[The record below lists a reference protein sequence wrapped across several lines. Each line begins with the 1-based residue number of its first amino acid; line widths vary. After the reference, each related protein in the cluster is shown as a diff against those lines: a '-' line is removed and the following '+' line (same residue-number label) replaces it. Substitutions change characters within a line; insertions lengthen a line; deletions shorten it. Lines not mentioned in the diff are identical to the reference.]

1 MSNFAFEPAEEEQGL
16 ETGRAPIMLENVRPI
31 PRISIQAFCVN
42 ESVAIPI
49 ERAGGDRRMAKTHL
63 KVMMGGVAAAIEF
76 YQTASTPNLIIVE
89 SASEPNVLLEELQ
102 QLSEVCD
109 PGSKVMVIGHSN
121 EVWLY
126 RELLRRGVSEYIVA
140 PVSLADILAIVSSIF
155 LDPGAEPLGRSI
167 AFIGAKGGVGA
178 STIAHNVAWSI
189 SDLFRHDVVLADMD
203 LPFGTANINFDQ
215 DPTLGIADAVF
226 SPERIDEVYL
236 DRLLVQYGD
245 HLSILAAPS
254 SLERTFDFGEDAFA
268 ELIDVAQ
275 RNSPLIV
282 LDVAHGW
289 SGWTRTTLMRADE
302 VVIVATPDLAN
313 LRNTKNLLDTL
324 AQLRPNDVKPHLV
337 LNQMGIPK
345 RPEIA
350 LSDFSEPLGID
361 PIATIDFDPQLFG
374 NAANNGR
381 MIAET
386 NPESPIAEAISHIAH
401 VVTGRADVQ
410 PRKKTGIS
418 SLLGKFARKTK

>member
-1 MSNFAFEPAEEEQGL
+1 
-16 ETGRAPIMLENVRPI
+16 
-31 PRISIQAFCVN
+31 
-42 ESVAIPI
+42 
-49 ERAGGDRRMAKTHL
+49 
-63 KVMMGGVAAAIEF
+63 
-76 YQTASTPNLIIVE
+76 
-89 SASEPNVLLEELQ
+89 
-102 QLSEVCD
+102 
-109 PGSKVMVIGHSN
+109 
-121 EVWLY
+121 
-126 RELLRRGVSEYIVA
+126 
-140 PVSLADILAIVSSIF
+140 
-155 LDPGAEPLGRSI
+155 
-167 AFIGAKGGVGA
+167 
-178 STIAHNVAWSI
+178 
-189 SDLFRHDVVLADMD
+189 MD

-254 SLERTFDFGEDAFA
+254 TLERTFDFGEDAFA

-275 RNSPLIV
+275 RSSPLIV

-302 VVIVATPDLAN
+302 IVIVATPDLAN

-324 AQLRPNDVKPHLV
+324 AQLRPNDLKPHLV

-350 LSDFSEPLGID
+350 LADFSEPLGID

-381 MIAET
+381 MLAET
-386 NPESPIAEAISHIAH
+386 IRKARSPKPSAISRMSSPAGPMCSRARRAAFRALSANLHARPGN
-401 VVTGRADVQ
+401 GRKSCSAEEATIRETS
-410 PRKKTGIS
+410 RKAECGR
-418 SLLGKFARKTK
+418 LR

>member
-1 MSNFAFEPAEEEQGL
+1 MSNFAFEPEDEAP

-63 KVMMGGVAAAIEF
+63 KVMMGGSAASIEF

-189 SDLFRHDVVLADMD
+189 SNMFRHDVVLADMD

-254 SLERTFDFGEDAFA
+254 SLERTFDFAEDAFA

-275 RNSPLIV
+275 RSSPLVV

-289 SGWTRTTLMRADE
+289 SGWTRTTLMRVDE

-337 LNQMGIPK
+337 
-345 RPEIA
+345 
-350 LSDFSEPLGID
+350 
-361 PIATIDFDPQLFG
+361 
-374 NAANNGR
+374 
-381 MIAET
+381 
-386 NPESPIAEAISHIAH
+386 
-401 VVTGRADVQ
+401 
-410 PRKKTGIS
+410 
-418 SLLGKFARKTK
+418 

>member
-1 MSNFAFEPAEEEQGL
+1 MTNIAFEPDNGSEIAEQ
-16 ETGRAPIMLENVRPI
+16 RAPIMLENVRPI
-31 PRISIQAFCVN
+31 PRISIQAFCEN

-49 ERAGGDRRMAKTHL
+49 ERAGNDRRMAKTHL
-63 KVMMGGVAAAIEF
+63 KVSGGGIEAAIEF

-89 SASEPNVLLEELQ
+89 SSSEPSILLDELQ
-102 QLSEVCD
+102 RLSEVCD
-109 PGSKVMVIGHSN
+109 PGSKVLVIGHSN

-140 PVSLADILAIVSSIF
+140 PVSLADVLAIVSSIF

-167 AFIGAKGGVGA
+167 AVIGAKGGVGA

-189 SDLFRHDVVLADMD
+189 SNLFRHDVVLADMD

-226 SPERIDEVYL
+226 SPERVDEVYL
-236 DRLLVQYGD
+236 DRLLVQYGE

-254 SLERTFDFGEDAFA
+254 SLERTFDFQEDAFS
-268 ELIDVAQ
+268 EIIDVAQ
-275 RNSPLIV
+275 RTSPLVV
-282 LDVAHGW
+282 LDLAHGW
-289 SGWTRTTLMRADE
+289 NGWTRTTLMRADE
-302 VVIVATPDLAN
+302 VVIVAAPDLAN

-324 AQLRPNDVKPHLV
+324 AQLRPNDLKPHLV
-337 LNQMGIPK
+337 LNQVGVPK

-361 PIATIDFDPQLFG
+361 PIAAIEFEPQLFG
-374 NAANNGR
+374 NAANTGR

-386 NPESPIAEAISHIAH
+386 SPDSPVSATITHLAH
-401 VVTGRADVQ
+401 VLTGRADVQ
-410 PRKKTGIS
+410 PRKKNGIS
-418 SLLGKFARKTK
+418 GLLGKFARKTK

>member
-1 MSNFAFEPAEEEQGL
+1 MTNIAFEPDNGSEIAEQ
-16 ETGRAPIMLENVRPI
+16 RAPIMLENVRPI
-31 PRISIQAFCVN
+31 PRISIQAFCEN

-49 ERAGGDRRMAKTHL
+49 ERAGNDRRMAKTHL
-63 KVMMGGVAAAIEF
+63 KVSGGGIEAAIEF

-89 SASEPNVLLEELQ
+89 SSSEPSVLLDELQ
-102 QLSEVCD
+102 RLSEVCD
-109 PGSKVMVIGHSN
+109 PGSKVLVIGHSN

-140 PVSLADILAIVSSIF
+140 PVSLADVLAIVSSIF

-167 AFIGAKGGVGA
+167 AVIGAKGGVGA

-189 SDLFRHDVVLADMD
+189 SNLFRHDVVLADMD

-226 SPERIDEVYL
+226 SPERVDEVYL
-236 DRLLVQYGD
+236 DRLLVQYGE

-254 SLERTFDFGEDAFA
+254 SLERTFDFQEDAFS
-268 ELIDVAQ
+268 EIIDVAQ
-275 RNSPLIV
+275 RTSPLVV
-282 LDVAHGW
+282 LDLAHGW
-289 SGWTRTTLMRADE
+289 NGWTRTTLMRADE
-302 VVIVATPDLAN
+302 VVIVAAPDLAN

-324 AQLRPNDVKPHLV
+324 AQLRPNDLKPHLV
-337 LNQMGIPK
+337 LNQVGVPK

-361 PIATIDFDPQLFG
+361 PIAAIEFEPQLFG
-374 NAANNGR
+374 NAANTGR

-386 NPESPIAEAISHIAH
+386 SPDSPVSATITHLAH
-401 VVTGRADVQ
+401 VLTGRADVQ
-410 PRKKTGIS
+410 PRKKNGIS
-418 SLLGKFARKTK
+418 GLLGKFARKTK

>member
-1 MSNFAFEPAEEEQGL
+1 MSSFAFEPAEEEQGI
-16 ETGRAPIMLENVRPI
+16 ENGRAPIMLENVRPI

-76 YQTASTPNLIIVE
+76 YQTASTPNLIIIE

-102 QLSEVCD
+102 QLAEVCD
-109 PGSKVMVIGHSN
+109 SGSKVMVIGHSN

-140 PVSLADILAIVSSIF
+140 PVTLADILAIVSSIF
-155 LDPGAEPLGRSI
+155 LDPDAKPLGRSI

-189 SDLFRHDVVLADMD
+189 SNMFRHDVVLADMD
-203 LPFGTANINFDQ
+203 LPFGTANINFDR
-215 DPTLGIADAVF
+215 DPALGIADAVF
-226 SPERIDEVYL
+226 SPERVDEVYL
-236 DRLLVQYGD
+236 DRLLVQYSD
-245 HLSILAAPS
+245 RLSILAAPS
-254 SLERTFDFGEDAFA
+254 SLERTFDLGEDAFA

-275 RNSPLIV
+275 RNSPLVV

-289 SGWTRTTLMRADE
+289 NGWTRTTLMRADE

-324 AQLRPNDVKPHLV
+324 AQLRPNDLKPHLV
-337 LNQMGIPK
+337 LNQMSIPQK
-345 RPEIA
+345 PEIA
-350 LSDFSEPLGID
+350 LADFAEPLGIT
-361 PIATIDFDPQLFG
+361 PVASISFDPLLFG

-381 MIAET
+381 MIVET
-386 NPESPIAEAISHIAH
+386 NPEAPVAEAISHIAH
-401 VVTGRADVQ
+401 VVTGRTDVQ

>member
-1 MSNFAFEPAEEEQGL
+1 MSNIAFEPDNGSEIAEQ
-16 ETGRAPIMLENVRPI
+16 RAPILLENVRPI
-31 PRISIQAFCVN
+31 PRISIQAFCEN

-49 ERAGGDRRMAKTHL
+49 ERAGNDRRMAKTHL
-63 KVMMGGVAAAIEF
+63 KVSGGGIEAAIDF

-89 SASEPNVLLEELQ
+89 SSSEPNILLDELQ
-102 QLSEVCD
+102 RLSEVCD
-109 PGSKVMVIGHSN
+109 PGSKVLVIGHSN

-140 PVSLADILAIVSSIF
+140 PVSLADVLAIVSSIF

-167 AFIGAKGGVGA
+167 AVIGAKGGVGA

-189 SDLFRHDVVLADMD
+189 SNLFRHDVVLADMD

-226 SPERIDEVYL
+226 SPERVDEVYL
-236 DRLLVQYGD
+236 DRLLVQYGE

-254 SLERTFDFGEDAFA
+254 SLERTFDFQEDAFS
-268 ELIDVAQ
+268 EIIDVAQ
-275 RNSPLIV
+275 RSSPLVV
-282 LDVAHGW
+282 LDLAHGW

-302 VVIVATPDLAN
+302 VVIVAAPDLAN

-324 AQLRPNDVKPHLV
+324 AQLRPNDLKPHLV
-337 LNQMGIPK
+337 LNQVGVPK

-361 PIATIDFDPQLFG
+361 PIAAIEFEPQLFG
-374 NAANNGR
+374 NAANTGR

-386 NPESPIAEAISHIAH
+386 SPDNPISATITHIAH
-401 VVTGRADVQ
+401 VLTGRADVQ
-410 PRKKTGIS
+410 PRKKNGIS
-418 SLLGKFARKTK
+418 GLLGKFARKTK

>member
-1 MSNFAFEPAEEEQGL
+1 MTNIAFEPDNGSEIAEQ
-16 ETGRAPIMLENVRPI
+16 RAPIMLENVRPI
-31 PRISIQAFCVN
+31 PRISIQAFCEN

-49 ERAGGDRRMAKTHL
+49 ERAGNDRRMAKTHL
-63 KVMMGGVAAAIEF
+63 KVSGGGIEAAIEF

-89 SASEPNVLLEELQ
+89 SSSEPSILLDELQ
-102 QLSEVCD
+102 RLSEVCD
-109 PGSKVMVIGHSN
+109 PGSKVLVIGHSN

-140 PVSLADILAIVSSIF
+140 PVSLADVLAIVSSIF

-167 AFIGAKGGVGA
+167 AVIGAKGGVGA

-189 SDLFRHDVVLADMD
+189 SNLFRHDVVLADMD

-226 SPERIDEVYL
+226 SPERVDEVYL
-236 DRLLVQYGD
+236 DRLLVQYGE

-254 SLERTFDFGEDAFA
+254 SLERTFDFQEDAFS
-268 ELIDVAQ
+268 EIIDVAQ
-275 RNSPLIV
+275 RTSPLVV
-282 LDVAHGW
+282 LDLAHGW
-289 SGWTRTTLMRADE
+289 NGWTRTTLMRADE
-302 VVIVATPDLAN
+302 VVIVAAPDLAN

-324 AQLRPNDVKPHLV
+324 AQLRPNDLKPHLV
-337 LNQMGIPK
+337 LNQVGVPK

-361 PIATIDFDPQLFG
+361 PIAAIEFEPQLFG
-374 NAANNGR
+374 NAANTGR

-386 NPESPIAEAISHIAH
+386 SPDSPVSATITHLAH
-401 VVTGRADVQ
+401 VLTGRADVQ
-410 PRKKTGIS
+410 PRKKNRIS
-418 SLLGKFARKTK
+418 GLLGKFARKTK